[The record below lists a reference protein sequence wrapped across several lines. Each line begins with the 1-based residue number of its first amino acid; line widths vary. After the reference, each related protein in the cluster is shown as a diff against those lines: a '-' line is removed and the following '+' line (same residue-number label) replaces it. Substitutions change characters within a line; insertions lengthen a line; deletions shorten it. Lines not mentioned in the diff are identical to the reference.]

1 MNIEELREY
10 CISKKGVTEALPFDK
25 DTLVFKVMGKMFLLT
40 NIEKTDSINI
50 KCDPLKAI
58 KLREFYPAVVP
69 GWHMNKR
76 HWNTILLDGS
86 LPDDLIYTWIDA
98 SYDLVVAGLP
108 ARLRE
113 KLKYDEQ
120 EE

>member
-10 CISKKGVTEALPFDK
+10 CISKMGVTEELPFDEN
-25 DTLVFKVMGKMFLLT
+25 TLVFKVMGKMFLLID
-40 NIEKTDSINI
+40 IEKANSINI

-58 KLREFYPAVVP
+58 ELRERYPEVLP

-76 HWNTILLDGS
+76 HWNTIFLDGS
-86 LPDDLIYTWIDA
+86 LPEDLIFTWIDD

-108 ARLRE
+108 VRLQK
-113 KLKYDEQ
+113 KLKQGEQ
-120 EE
+120 KS

>member
-10 CISKKGVTEALPFDK
+10 CISKKGVSEALPFDE

-40 NIEKTDSINI
+40 NIEKADSINI
-50 KCDPLKAI
+50 KCDPLKAVDI
-58 KLREFYPAVVP
+58 REHYPAVVP

-86 LPDDLIYTWIDA
+86 LPDDLIYTWIDE

-113 KLKYDEQ
+113 KLKQEEQ
-120 EE
+120 ED

>member
-10 CISKKGVTEALPFDK
+10 CLRKKEVTEELPFDE

-40 NIEKTDSINI
+40 DIEKADSINI

-58 KLREFYPAVVP
+58 ELREQYAAVMP

-76 HWNTILLDGS
+76 PRKR
-86 LPDDLIYTWIDA
+86 LPPSTTTPMIQSA
-98 SYDLVVAGLP
+98 K
-108 ARLRE
+108 LRE
-113 KLKYDEQ
+113 RFMVQSSQLIASSHHRFIASSLHR
-120 EE
+120 